1 MFQDDAKS
9 HLSSAGEAFDCQAV
23 GATSPSAIPRP
34 PQSSSVSYRFFFP
47 FGFLVVLAAFL
58 AAFLGF
64 ADFFG
69 GVCFST
75 FGGPGAFA
83 LSGFAGGVGGAGAG
97 TGADPFPFFLPA
109 TAAATA
115 AG

>member
-1 MFQDDAKS
+1 MFHEDAKS

-23 GATSPSAIPRP
+23 AATHPSAIPRP
-34 PQSSSVSYRFFFP
+34 PIGKCSYRFFFP

-58 AAFLGF
+58 AGFLGF

-83 LSGFAGGVGGAGAG
+83 LSGFVGGVGGAGAG
-97 TGADPFPFFLPA
+97 AGTAPFPFFLPA
-109 TAAATA
+109 IAAATA